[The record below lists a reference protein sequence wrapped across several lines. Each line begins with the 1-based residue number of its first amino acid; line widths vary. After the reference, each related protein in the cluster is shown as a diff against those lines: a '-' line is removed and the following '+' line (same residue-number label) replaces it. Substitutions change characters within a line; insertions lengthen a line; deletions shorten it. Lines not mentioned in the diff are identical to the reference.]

1 MKRTTPSLRARPW
14 VFTIVGTSEALVMA
28 GDLVQISVLLFVSVS
43 STALLY
49 ILSHRR
55 AAPVRNLAVVPI
67 AARPRRR

>member
-1 MKRTTPSLRARPW
+1 
-14 VFTIVGTSEALVMA
+14 MA
-28 GDLVQISVLLFVSVS
+28 GDLVLQISLLLFVSIS

-55 AAPVRNLAVVPI
+55 SMPVRNLAVVPI

>member
-1 MKRTTPSLRARPW
+1 
-14 VFTIVGTSEALVMA
+14 MA
-28 GDLVQISVLLFVSVS
+28 GDLVQISLLLFVSIS

-55 AAPVRNLAVVPI
+55 SAPVRNLAVVPI

>member
-1 MKRTTPSLRARPW
+1 
-14 VFTIVGTSEALVMA
+14 MA
-28 GDLVQISVLLFVSVS
+28 GDLVQISLLLFVSIS

-55 AAPVRNLAVVPI
+55 SAPARHLAVVPI